1 MRLIGKKRLEKLKR
15 KNKGNTKLCESIDE
29 LITDV
34 ESHSWR
40 SPEEVRKTR
49 KDADCVHSEG
59 FYFFNIS
66 VHRTM
71 ILLEFEDDEAS
82 VVWVGSHQD
91 YTNTFKNN
99 KSTIARWLRSQD
111 WIE

>member
-1 MRLIGKKRLEKLKR
+1 MRLIGKKQFEKLKR
-15 KNKGNTKLCESIDE
+15 KNKGNTKLRKSIDQ
-29 LITDV
+29 LIADV
-34 ESHSWR
+34 ESHDWKT
-40 SPEEVRKTR
+40 PEELSETR
-49 KDADCVHSEG
+49 KDADCVHSDG

-71 ILLEFEDDEAS
+71 ILLEFEEDEAS
-82 VVWVGSHQD
+82 VVWVGSHQE
-91 YTNTFKNN
+91 YMNIFKNN